1 MARPNL
7 TALLDSKPK
16 VTTHAPEPQAEV
28 QAEVA
33 PAASEAARV
42 EAPATQFAPAAS
54 PKRKAAQAARAATPE
69 RFDEFIRKESRL
81 REDQVDE
88 LAVIA
93 KRIMRNRT
101 EGGPRIT
108 DNTII
113 RVAVDLLLSRAGELR
128 GNSEDELRA
137 SLMGK

>member
-7 TALLDSKPK
+7 TALLDSKPEAA
-16 VTTHAPEPQAEV
+16 TRAPKPQADVAVEPASAV
-28 QAEVA
+28 SAPAIISA
-33 PAASEAARV
+33 PAA
-42 EAPATQFAPAAS
+42 APTSTAP
-54 PKRKAAQAARAATPE
+54 PKRKPVRAARTAAPE
-69 RFDEFIRKESRL
+69 RFDQFIRKESRL
-81 REDQVDE
+81 REDQIDE
-88 LAVIA
+88 LAAIA

-113 RVAVDLLLSRAGELR
+113 RIAVDLLLSRADELN

-137 SLMGK
+137 SLLGK